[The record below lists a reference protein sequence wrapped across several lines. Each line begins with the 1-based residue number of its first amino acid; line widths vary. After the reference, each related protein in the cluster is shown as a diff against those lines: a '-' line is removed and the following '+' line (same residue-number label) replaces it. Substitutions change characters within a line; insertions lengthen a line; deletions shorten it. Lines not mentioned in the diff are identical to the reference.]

1 MNIMETVETNDTKGW
16 IIGAVVLVAVIA
28 GGWWLIKHSKATSSV
43 VGSDTSSSTTET
55 SGTVGDNMPIDM
67 AVTANT
73 TMTTTASGETVSAKD
88 QPAASSVMIASMS
101 LTKASWIAVKDA
113 KGILGAGWFPAGATA
128 GAVPLL
134 RATKAGESYQAVI
147 YVDDGDKQFDM
158 RKDSF
163 VMGADGSPVAVSF
176 MAK

>member
-1 MNIMETVETNDTKGW
+1 MEMVETNDTKGW
-16 IIGAVVLVAVIA
+16 IIGAIVLVVVIA
-28 GGWWLIKHSKATSSV
+28 GGWWLIKHSKASSSV
-43 VGSDTSSSTTET
+43 VGTDMGSTTTET
-55 SGTVGDNMPIDM
+55 SAKVGDNMPIDT

-73 TMTTTASGETVSAKD
+73 TITTTAIGESVSVQD
-88 QPAASSVMIASMS
+88 QRATSSVMVASMS
-101 LTKASWIAVKDA
+101 LSKASWIAIKDA

-147 YVDDGDKQFDM
+147 YADDGDKQFDM
-158 RKDSF
+158 HKDSL
-163 VMGADGSPVAVSF
+163 VMSTDGSPVASSF